1 MHLRPTEAGMSGGI
15 DRPWNDVLSF
25 WFPEGHDLNIAP
37 DRHRAYWRWRLHGGA
52 DAEIIGRFADVTE
65 RAATGQLDHWAGCAA
80 GRLALII
87 LLDQFSRSLWR
98 DTPRAFA
105 QDKAALALALEGLAN
120 GAYDAMPTPW
130 HRITFTQP
138 LGHTEGARPSRPHR
152 PADRPARDR
161 RRLRAVAAATDL
173 PDPGSAG
180 PQGARHHRP
189 LRPPSPSRR
198 HPGPRTPV
206 SGKGRPHHRDPAA
219 SGSVPGAVNLG
230 LYPNPRKRGRDTAQR
245 VATRRP
251 RLPAPPA
258 RSKREPG
265 SRYRHDDPESCWHL
279 TAGPSRIG

>member
-1 MHLRPTEAGMSGGI
+1 MSGGI

-65 RAATGQLDHWAGCAA
+65 RAATGQLDHWTGCAA

-138 LGHTEGARPSRPHR
+138 LGHAEGPDHLARIDRLIALRETVAASAPLPLQPIYQTLVQQARKVRDIIARFGRHPHR
-152 PADRPARDR
+152 DAILGRGPLSAEKADPTT
-161 RRLRAVAAATDL
+161 ATSPHLDL
-173 PDPGSAG
+173 F
-180 PQGARHHRP
+180 Q
-189 LRPPSPSRR
+189 
-198 HPGPRTPV
+198 
-206 SGKGRPHHRDPAA
+206 
-219 SGSVPGAVNLG
+219 
-230 LYPNPRKRGRDTAQR
+230 
-245 VATRRP
+245 
-251 RLPAPPA
+251 
-258 RSKREPG
+258 EP
-265 SRYRHDDPESCWHL
+265 
-279 TAGPSRIG
+279 